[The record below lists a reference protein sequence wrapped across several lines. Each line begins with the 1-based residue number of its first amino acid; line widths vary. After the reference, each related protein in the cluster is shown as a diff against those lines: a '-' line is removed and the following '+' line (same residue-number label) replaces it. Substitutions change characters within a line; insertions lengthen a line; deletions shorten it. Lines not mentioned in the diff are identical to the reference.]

1 MTPNKPVT
9 SRESSFVSQ
18 QGLLLRFFTI
28 WTSQESAPSTAAV
41 NEDLSEQVMFMKSHH
56 EPHENTLE

>member
-1 MTPNKPVT
+1 MLF
-9 SRESSFVSQ
+9 EH
-18 QGLLLRFFTI
+18 LLLLF
-28 WTSQESAPSTAAV
+28 SYSTAAV